1 MVGGTLRP
9 WTNGAAGG
17 LTSALAIITRTQR
30 IASPVEDVFTV
41 VVEGGNYSSWNPTVR
56 ASRRI
61 DDGEIGEG
69 SRFEWKLR
77 GFGNVIQELQEFERH
92 RRVRIVPQLK
102 QLRGGHRFVF
112 TPEGGRTRI
121 DHELEMTPTGIF
133 VLFGPIMGAMGRK
146 NLRDTADALQTYL
159 EAR

>member
-1 MVGGTLRP
+1 
-9 WTNGAAGG
+9 
-17 LTSALAIITRTQR
+17 LAIITRTQS
-30 IASPVEDVFTV
+30 IAAPVEDVFAV
-41 VVEGGNYSSWNPTVR
+41 VVEGGDYASWNPTVR

-69 SRFEWKLR
+69 SRFEWKLK

-92 RRVRIVPQLK
+92 RRVRIVPRLK

-112 TPEGGRTRI
+112 TPGAGGTRI
-121 DHELEMTPTGIF
+121 DHELEMTPTGVF
-133 VLFGPIMGAMGRK
+133 LLFGPVMGTIGAR